1 MRTLLVEDDDDLRE
15 IFKEQLI
22 GLGCSVIE
30 VKNGEQA
37 LLSLKTV
44 KIDLVISDIQMPV
57 LDGVSFLKKA
67 REEFKTLPIFIITGS
82 SPYTE
87 GEILSYG
94 ANGYYEKPSL
104 DLSIIINQVLT
115 KVA

>member
-44 KIDLVISDIQMPV
+44 EIDLVISDIQMPV

-87 GEILSYG
+87 REILSYG
-94 ANGYYEKPSL
+94 ASGYFEKSNF
-104 DLSIIINQVLT
+104 DLKTIIDQVSP